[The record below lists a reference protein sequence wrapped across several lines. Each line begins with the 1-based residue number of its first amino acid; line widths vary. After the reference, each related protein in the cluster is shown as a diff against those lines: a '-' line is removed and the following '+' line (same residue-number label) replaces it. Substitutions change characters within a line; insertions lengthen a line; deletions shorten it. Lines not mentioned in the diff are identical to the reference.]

1 MTDYPL
7 QITDFW
13 KKKEEEE
20 EKLVF
25 ARLTAKLKVNLVN
38 LYVTPLLW

>member
-7 QITDFW
+7 QI
-13 KKKEEEE
+13 KE

-25 ARLTAKLKVNLVN
+25 AQLTAKLKVNLVN
-38 LYVTPLLW
+38 LYATPLLW